1 MLTEL
6 INHEVKLNEIDK
18 NLAQLEVVLKQI
30 KDLEEK
36 KKELEGPI
44 KKFLQEAHDKLSVD
58 KKENLYVSTDDLMYY
73 IYTKTTT
80 STDTKTMYK
89 DFGITDEVLK
99 TYQTKKTS
107 TVVSN
112 TSGEVKQE
120 IVEKSLNRK

>member
-6 INHEVKLNEIDK
+6 VNHNKKLKEITK
-18 NLAQLEVVLKQI
+18 NLAQLEVVLNQI
-30 KDLEEK
+30 KDLEAN
-36 KKELEGPI
+36 KKELEEPI
-44 KKFLQEAHDKLSVD
+44 KKFLQEEHDKLPVD

-89 DFGITDEVLK
+89 DFGITEDVLTK
-99 TYQTKKTS
+99 YQTKKIS